1 LRSSPKAGLIDRA
14 PDPSHQGEPD
24 DEQQPAC
31 HPEVAEFARWF
42 ADWWLRRGHSLV
54 LEEPADTAA
63 DERRAA

>member
-1 LRSSPKAGLIDRA
+1 LRSSPKAGLIDGS
-14 PDPSHQGEPD
+14 DPRHQGEP

-54 LEEPADTAA
+54 FGEPADDDA